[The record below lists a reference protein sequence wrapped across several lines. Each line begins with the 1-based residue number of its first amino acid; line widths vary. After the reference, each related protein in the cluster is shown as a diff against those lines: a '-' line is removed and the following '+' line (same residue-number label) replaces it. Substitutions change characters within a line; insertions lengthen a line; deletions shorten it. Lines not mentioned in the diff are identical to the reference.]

1 VRVLFLR
8 RQRFGGVATLTD
20 LLSEALDREDVEA
33 VVDDVEDW
41 IPDETGHRT
50 DRKVSKV
57 LRAACRGFDVVHAF
71 GYRTAW
77 ACGAALRADRPWVYT
92 AHDMP
97 RTVHPLLIEMLNA
110 ARAGV
115 CSSDAC
121 KAVLGEA
128 NARRL
133 CVVRP
138 GVPAH
143 RRRMDKEES
152 RAMLG
157 VNDDVFL
164 LAAAGRFVKEHGLL
178 SLVRAVEALPHHVR
192 LIISGKGP
200 LEDELRAESGERVE
214 ITTELFSQQQALA
227 AADLVV
233 VPSTDAGFSFSAIE
247 GMYHGTPALMRRIGG
262 LADIATEQE
271 TGYFYEIDEEVQD
284 VISHLCHKPEAVAE
298 VGQAAAQHVREKF
311 DLARTAGEYAEV
323 YRSIFEKN

>member
-1 VRVLFLR
+1 MRVLLLR
-8 RQRFGGVATLTD
+8 RQRFGGIATYTD
-20 LLSEALDREDVEA
+20 LLADALDREGIEA
-33 VVDDVEDW
+33 VVDDADEW
-41 IPDETGHRT
+41 IPNETGPRT
-50 DRKVSKV
+50 DRKVGKV
-57 LRAACRGFDVVHAF
+57 LRASAQGFDLVHAF
-71 GYRTAW
+71 SYRTAW
-77 ACGAALRADRPWVYT
+77 ACDEALRGELPWIYT

-97 RTVHPLLIEMLNA
+97 RTTHPLLIERLNG
-110 ARAGV
+110 ARKGV
-115 CSSDAC
+115 CSSNASVNILENGGA
-121 KAVLGEA
+121 KRLQLVFPGLPLNRRVL
-128 NARRL
+128 
-133 CVVRP
+133 
-138 GVPAH
+138 
-143 RRRMDKEES
+143 DKSES